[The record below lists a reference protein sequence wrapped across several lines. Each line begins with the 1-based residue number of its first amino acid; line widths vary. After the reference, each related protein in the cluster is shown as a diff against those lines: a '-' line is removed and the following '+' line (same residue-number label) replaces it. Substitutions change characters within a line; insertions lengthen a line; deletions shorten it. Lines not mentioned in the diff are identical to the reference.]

1 MSQEDAEIVRT
12 PLSPGDRGRRRRRRT
27 LGERFVMRFP
37 STVARITARLPSDP
51 RSRLRRAIIVHGTR
65 LGFEATN
72 RGDFDLLLASY
83 HPQAETHH
91 HPHTHELAYEPTL
104 RGREGVLRFFE
115 EWLEEWEEVRY
126 EPVELVD
133 PGGDRFTVLSEIFA
147 TGRESGVQTRQ
158 QFAQLF
164 ELKEGWIVRV
174 DAWMGPW
181 DEALRGLG
189 LSE

>member
-115 EWLEEWEEVRY
+115 EWLEEWEDVRY

-147 TGRESGVQTRQ
+147 TGRESGVCAPLIRPPIRQ
-158 QFAQLF
+158 
-164 ELKEGWIVRV
+164 KRPVGCRPYPTSV
-174 DAWMGPW
+174 
-181 DEALRGLG
+181 ALISAGT
-189 LSE
+189 